1 MSVESLRLRGFKSF
15 GTPCE
20 LIFSKGFTAIVGPN
34 GSGKSNILD
43 ALRWILGEG
52 GNSTLRVPRQTE
64 LLFKGSA
71 SVREAKEA
79 EVSLTLAIPGDGAVL
94 KRLYS
99 AEGGS
104 LLIDGKRATGQD
116 LDSVKSRF
124 SMDGQGFAFI
134 GQGEVA
140 AAMKQSPR
148 ERRRQLDLLF
158 GIDRYRNRR
167 DDTLKRLEDAL
178 AEVERIQ
185 TLISELEARRAEI
198 ADEVAVAVKAQEILD
213 TLDSLR
219 RDFYFSRRYALE
231 LEARDLRSKQQ
242 LLHTRR
248 DRAVVWRDF
257 WGRAVQAGEEHL
269 RSQGFDEA
277 AFTARAHELASR
289 RDVLQRQS
297 FQAATQIR
305 SILDDRAALKE
316 EREKL
321 AEQEASL
328 REEQQRVQAE
338 EAKHR
343 ERLEECRA
351 ALDARLKA
359 FEEGKAN
366 LERERAHRQ
375 SLRDELAERQ
385 LFCSRTEAE
394 LRALSASGESEASE
408 LERLREEAQR
418 RTETGKTLVLQLEK
432 LEAKHARLLDEHT
445 TVYASCQKQAASLQQ
460 MKRERARLEAELDSL
475 RDSAESSYP
484 EPVRVL
490 LSASRLGRMRSRP
503 EVAVEAFSCG
513 ANIAPAL
520 DAYLGARRFWLL
532 VHTMEEAQEGIA
544 LLKQRRSS
552 RGVTYLPLERCR
564 PRDRDYRFKLP
575 TKGIV
580 GWGMDLIDVRE
591 PWGPAL
597 SHMMGD
603 LLIVEAYDLGSALVR
618 QGARFPIVTLE
629 GEVFSPAGTVSGGQS
644 RQQGGVIAN
653 NRQAAEAQTSIEDL
667 RKRIEELETSLKA
680 NEAQEAKL
688 AEELDAVAGEREQV
702 RADAAAEQRALTSVS
717 ASIERLTSEGAEAQG
732 RIRALEEEL
741 NKAQA
746 RMKEL
751 EAALAELGDLPDGE
765 PDSALAPLRSELSL
779 AEERLRGTL
788 AIAERIRH
796 EQETLTARRA
806 TLEDEFEEGRN
817 TEAEKRKLLGEIG
830 RERLTIH
837 HEEQELRRRFEEE
850 QGRVRRAHLRLERL
864 RTRSARA
871 GDTLAQKESEI
882 AAAASRQTAIESEC
896 HQLIEL
902 WDEKYPYNVLRGREV
917 AEEAKTTGDT
927 QGPAALTASLR
938 RLERELK
945 SLGSY
950 NLGALSEDASLKE
963 RIEFLT
969 EQLEDVRSGVEEL
982 RGLIRETDAQ
992 VETTFTS
999 AMAEIDTRFNALF
1012 QRLLGGGE
1020 ARLTLQEG
1028 ESIWDRGVEIYARP
1042 PGKNLQNISQL
1053 SGGEQA
1059 LTAIAQ
1065 LFSAMEVAKVPLA
1078 VLDETDAAL
1087 DEYNLIRFADL
1098 AKEYSQTIQLIVVT
1112 HRRTTMERADLIY
1125 GVTMVEPG
1133 LSKIVGIDVENY
1145 R

>member
-1 MSVESLRLRGFKSF
+1 MSIESLRLKGFKSF
-15 GTPCE
+15 GAPCE
-20 LIFSKGFTAIVGPN
+20 LIFSKGLTAIVGPN

-94 KRLYS
+94 KRMYS
-99 AEGGS
+99 AEGGA
-104 LLIDGKRATGQD
+104 LLIDGKRVTGQE

-124 SMDGQGFAFI
+124 SMDGQGCAFI
-134 GQGEVA
+134 GQGEVSA
-140 AAMKQSPR
+140 AIKQSPR

-167 DDTLKRLEDAL
+167 EDTLKRLEEAL
-178 AEVERIQ
+178 TEAQRIQ
-185 TLISELEARRAEI
+185 TLIQDNEARRAEI
-198 ADEVAVAVKAQEILD
+198 AGEVAVAVKAQEILD

-231 LEARDLRSKQQ
+231 AEARDLRSKQQ
-242 LLHTRR
+242 ILRTRR
-248 DRAVVWRDF
+248 DRAVMWRNF
-257 WGRAVQAGEEHL
+257 WDRAVHVGEEHL

-277 AFTARAHELASR
+277 AFTTRAHELASR
-289 RDVLQRQS
+289 REVLQRQS

-305 SILDDRAALKE
+305 SLLDDRVTLTE
-316 EREKL
+316 ERKNL

-328 REEQQRVQAE
+328 RAEQERVQAE
-338 EAKHR
+338 EAEQR
-343 ERLEECRA
+343 ERLEGCRA
-351 ALDARLKA
+351 ALDARLKK
-359 FEEGKAN
+359 FEEGRAN
-366 LERERAHRQ
+366 LERERMRRQ

-394 LRALSASGESEASE
+394 LRALSASGESEVSE
-408 LERLREEAQR
+408 LERLHEEARR
-418 RTETGKTLVLQLEK
+418 RTEAGKALVLQLEK

-445 TVYASCQKQAASLQQ
+445 AVYASCQKQAASLQQ

-490 LSASRLGRMRSRP
+490 LSASRLGRMKSRP
-503 EVAVEAFSCG
+503 EVAAEVFSCPV
-513 ANIAPAL
+513 NIAFAL
-520 DAYLGARRFWLL
+520 DAYLGGRRFWLL
-532 VHTMEEAQEGIA
+532 VHTLEEAQEGIA

-564 PRDRDYRFKLP
+564 PRDRDYRFNLP

-580 GWGMDLIDVRE
+580 GWGMDLIDVHS
-591 PWGPAL
+591 PWEPAL

-603 LLIVEAYDLGSALVR
+603 LLIVEGYDLGSALVR

-629 GEVFSPAGTVSGGQS
+629 GEVFSPAGTVSGGQV
-644 RQQGGVIAN
+644 RQQGGVIAHN
-653 NRQAAEAQTSIEDL
+653 QQAAEAQVNIETL
-667 RKRIEELETSLKA
+667 RKRIGELEETLKA
-680 NEAQEAKL
+680 AEAQEAKL
-688 AEELDAVAGEREQV
+688 AAELDTVAEEREQV
-702 RADAAAEQRALTSVS
+702 RANAAAEQRALTAVS
-717 ASIERLTSEGAEAQG
+717 ASIDRLTSEGAEAQG
-732 RIRALEEEL
+732 RIREL
-741 NKAQA
+741 SGEMEKAQA
-746 RMKEL
+746 RVEEL
-751 EAALAELGDLPDGE
+751 ENALAELGELAEGE

-788 AIAERIRH
+788 ALAERIQH
-796 EQETLTARRA
+796 EQETLTARQAALEEELRNGQA
-806 TLEDEFEEGRN
+806 TEE
-817 TEAEKRKLLGEIG
+817 EKRKLLGGIG
-830 RERLTIH
+830 RERLTIFRQ
-837 HEEQELRRRFEEE
+837 EKELRHRFEEE
-850 QGRVRRAHLRLERL
+850 QNRVRRAHLRLERL
-864 RTRSARA
+864 RARA
-871 GDTLAQKESEI
+871 ERAAGTAAQKEGEI
-882 AAAASRQTAIESEC
+882 TAAASRQAALESEC

-917 AEEAKTTGDT
+917 AENTAGDA
-927 QGPAALTASLR
+927 QGHAALTASLK

-945 SLGSY
+945 ALGPY
-950 NLGALSEDASLKE
+950 NLGALSEDASLTE

-969 EQLEDVRSGVEEL
+969 EQLEDVQSGVEEL

-992 VETTFTS
+992 VETAFTS
-999 AMAEIDTRFNALF
+999 AMTEIDTRFNALF
-1012 QRLLGGGE
+1012 QRLFGGGE

-1028 ESIWDRGVEIYARP
+1028 ESIWDRGVEIFARP
-1042 PGKNLQNISQL
+1042 PGKNLQNITQL

-1078 VLDETDAAL
+1078 VLDEADAAL